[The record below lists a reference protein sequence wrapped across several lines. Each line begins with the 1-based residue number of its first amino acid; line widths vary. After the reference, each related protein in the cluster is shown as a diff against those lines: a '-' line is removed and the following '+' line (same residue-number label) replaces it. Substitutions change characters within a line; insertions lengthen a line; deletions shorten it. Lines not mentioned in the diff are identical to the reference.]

1 MIKTSRSF
9 MRALGVTGALA
20 GVTLAGCNLD
30 KVLEVQPSSLIPA
43 GGLEIPANAAL
54 LVAGAASDFDCA
66 FGAYVV
72 ATGLIG
78 EELDDA
84 LQTAARWPYDQRAV
98 LASQAYYSQ
107 NSCEAIGL
115 YTPLHTARVS
125 ANNVR
130 RLLEGWTDVEVG
142 PSRQILIARTAAYEG
157 WATLLLGEAFQESV
171 LSTVTGEVINYAP
184 RIPRAQVFQAAITR
198 LTQAID
204 DATAVGGTVADSIR
218 YFALVARARAYQNL
232 GTAGDLTSARADAS
246 VVPATFVWNASASA
260 VSGRRSNRVHSQ
272 SNATGV
278 SSTVGPRYRAL
289 NDPRVPVQ
297 PLLTPGGAQRTNAL
311 GVQLWAQLKYQ
322 SANSALPVAQGAEMR
337 LLIAEIDRT
346 TAPANT
352 ISIIQTFRAAGNQP
366 AYTGVTPAEH
376 LAEIIDQRRRALW
389 LTGTHFGD
397 IIRYNLTVTPAANTV
412 APWNQDYG
420 PDQGSQLLLPLPEV
434 EIRNNP
440 DVNG

>member
-1 MIKTSRSF
+1 MIKTSRSL

-98 LASQAYYSQ
+98 LASQSYYSQ
-107 NSCEAIGL
+107 NGCESIGL
-115 YTPLHTARVS
+115 YTPLNTARAS

-130 RLLEGWTDVEVG
+130 RLLEGWTDLQVG
-142 PSRQILIARTAAYEG
+142 PSRQILIARAAAYEG
-157 WATLLLGEAFQESV
+157 WATMLLGEAFQEAV

-204 DATAVGGTVADSIR
+204 DAAAVGGTVADSIR

-232 GTAGDLTSARADAS
+232 GTAGDLASARADAS
-246 VVPATFVWNASASA
+246 VVPATFVWSASASA
-260 VSGRRSNRVHSQ
+260 VSGRRSNRVFGQ
-272 SNATGV
+272 SNATSV
-278 SSTVGPRYRAL
+278 SSTVGPRYRTL
-289 NDPRVPVQ
+289 NDPRVRVQ
-297 PLLTPGGAQRTNAL
+297 PLLTASGVQRTNPL

-322 SANSALPVAQGAEMR
+322 SASSALAVAQGAEMQ

-352 ISIIQTFRAAGNQP
+352 ISIIQTFRAAGSQP
-366 AYTGVTPAEH
+366 AYTGTTPAEH
-376 LAEIIDQRRRALW
+376 LTEIIDQRRRALW

-397 IIRYNLTVTPAANTV
+397 IIRYNLTVAPAANSV
-412 APWNQDYG
+412 APWNQEYG